1 MLWDLLLCVSTR
13 CRTTLIKHNDY
24 IVHWLCKHNHV
35 RCSHYILRGFCA
47 FLLDTHIIPKQL
59 LIRNYVKTDSMKLS
73 QNISNSNLYLR
84 FRNKKNSLALKSIY
98 TLAKSTCKYFYIMYI
113 IQNCILC
120 EFPWGPATTSWQ
132 IRHIV
137 VVIVPL
143 HCSWFSA
150 M

>member
-1 MLWDLLLCVSTR
+1 
-13 CRTTLIKHNDY
+13 
-24 IVHWLCKHNHV
+24 
-35 RCSHYILRGFCA
+35 
-47 FLLDTHIIPKQL
+47 
-59 LIRNYVKTDSMKLS
+59 MKLS

-137 VVIVPL
+137 VVIVIL
-143 HCSWFSA
+143 HCDWFFAPQCQAISGRKFPKQRFLDNLHCRNDLFSSKRKYKFQQDFYSHSFNKYGFMQFLKEQDMLA
-150 M
+150 NV